1 MTRPLI
7 AMFACYALGLVAGR
21 QQIHCV
27 EAQRSVSTEPA
38 VQQDTKRSPVV
49 APVIKTPLVEKVLPK
64 PVVKQSLTTEPTTR
78 NYTKGGASEVRE
90 QWPTVPVDGQ
100 LSPRG
105 EWRWNLNQQAWVP
118 VEKPGPRWH
127 QDGHSA
133 TVDHLVRDHGYR
145 RADLVRLTQS
155 QLDVL
160 HSNAHNAAR
169 ARRVSAPT
177 YSACPSGR
185 CPRR

>member
-1 MTRPLI
+1 MTRPLL
-7 AMFACYALGLVAGR
+7 AMLACYALGTVAGR
-21 QQIHCV
+21 QQVHCV

-38 VQQDTKRSPVV
+38 VQQVWSPAVQPVV
-49 APVIKTPLVEKVLPK
+49 KTPLVEKVLPK
-64 PVVKQSLTTEPTTR
+64 EPDYGPVIPIGPPKPTI
-78 NYTKGGASEVRE
+78 
-90 QWPTVPVDGQ
+90 QDGQ

-105 EWRWNLNQQAWVP
+105 EWQWSQTKGAWVP
-118 VEKPGPRWH
+118 VARSGPRWV
-127 QDGHSA
+127 QNGHSA

-145 RADLVRLTQS
+145 RADLVKLTQA

-177 YSACPSGR
+177 YSSCPSGR

>member
-1 MTRPLI
+1 MTRQLL
-7 AMFACYALGLVAGR
+7 AMLGCYTLGLVAGSADKTAPAPV
-21 QQIHCV
+21 IHCV

-38 VQQDTKRSPVV
+38 VQQETKRSPVV
-49 APVIKTPLVEKVLPK
+49 QPVKTPLVEKVLPK
-64 PVVKQSLTTEPTTR
+64 SEPP
-78 NYTKGGASEVRE
+78 K
-90 QWPTVPVDGQ
+90 PTIQDGQ

-105 EWRWNLNQQAWVP
+105 EWQWSQAQGAWVP
-118 VEKPGPRWH
+118 VAKAGPRWV

-145 RADLVRLTQS
+145 RADLVKLTQS
-155 QLDVL
+155 QLDTL

-177 YSACPSGR
+177 YSSSCPSGR